1 MIDGSDVVSDWPLLN
16 ALLNTASGATW
27 VSFHHGGGVGMGYSQ
42 HAGMVIVADGTDDA
56 ARRLE
61 RVLWND
67 PGTGVMRHAD
77 AGYEIAVECAR
88 EQGLDLPMV
97 DDCSPAKAGAR
108 REAIKEEKAGP
119 RPPPGNKKVPMQKL
133 NPESIDLPSLR
144 RLWQGEAARLDDASM
159 RRVTEAAASVERIVA
174 SGETVYG
181 VNTGFGL
188 LANTRIP
195 DERLAELQT
204 NLILSHSAGLGDPLP
219 RQVTRLMIVLKLLGL
234 GRGYSGVR
242 PLVIEALQALLD
254 RDSNPVIPAQGSVGA
269 SGDLAPLAHLIAALM
284 GYGSIDVAGTVMP
297 AGAALQQLGME
308 PLQLGPKE
316 GLALI
321 NGTQA
326 STAIALDALF
336 NGERVFAAAI
346 ASGALSVDA
355 LKGSV
360 KPFDPRISE
369 LRGQPGQIRVAAAI
383 RELLDG
389 SEIVASHARC
399 GRVQDPYS
407 FRCQPQVMG
416 AALDLMENAART
428 LTIEAGAVTD
438 NPIVFPDE
446 DTAISGGNFHAQPVA
461 FAADTIAMALCEV
474 GSLSERRTAV
484 LIDPK
489 MSGLPPFL
497 TDDPGVNSGL
507 MIQQVTAAAL
517 VSESKSIAFPASVDS
532 IPTSAGQE
540 DHVSMAPIAARK
552 ASQIARNSAGV
563 VAIELI
569 AGAQGVDLHA
579 PLTTSPKLQSV
590 HRQVR
595 DITPRLTSDRYWADE
610 MAALQASVLA
620 GEIGAEVI
628 ALS

>member
-1 MIDGSDVVSDWPLLN
+1 MKLDPENVSLDQL
-16 ALLNTASGATW
+16 
-27 VSFHHGGGVGMGYSQ
+27 
-42 HAGMVIVADGTDDA
+42 
-56 ARRLE
+56 RE
-61 RVLWND
+61 LW
-67 PGTGVMRHAD
+67 
-77 AGYEIAVECAR
+77 
-88 EQGLDLPMV
+88 
-97 DDCSPAKAGAR
+97 AGA
-108 REAIKEEKAGP
+108 
-119 RPPPGNKKVPMQKL
+119 
-133 NPESIDLPSLR
+133 D
-144 RLWQGEAARLDDASM
+144 ARLDDPSM
-159 RRVTEAAASVERIVA
+159 QRVANAAASVDRIVA
-174 SGETVYG
+174 GGETVYG

-195 DERLAELQT
+195 DDRLAELQT

-219 RQVTRLMIVLKLLGL
+219 RHVTRLMIVLKLLGL

-242 PLVIEALQALLD
+242 PLVIEALQSLLD
-254 RDSNPVIPAQGSVGA
+254 RDALPVIPAQGSVGA

-284 GYGSIDVAGTVMP
+284 GHGSIDVSGAAMP
-297 AGAALQQLGME
+297 AGTALQKLGME

-336 NGERVFAAAI
+336 SGERVFAAAV

-360 KPFDPRISE
+360 KPFDARISAV
-369 LRGQPGQIRVAAAI
+369 RGQPGQIRVASAL
-383 RELLDG
+383 RDLLDG
-389 SEIVASHARC
+389 SAIVASHARC

-416 AALDLMENAART
+416 AALDLLQNAART
-428 LTIEAGAVTD
+428 LTVEAGAVTD

-474 GSLSERRTAV
+474 GSLSERRIGV

-497 TDDPGVNSGL
+497 TEDSGVNSGL
-507 MIQQVTAAAL
+507 MIPQVTAAAL
-517 VSESKSIAFPASVDS
+517 VSENKTLAYPASVDT

-540 DHVSMAPIAARK
+540 DHVSMAPIAGRK
-552 ASQIARNSAGV
+552 AAQIARNAAGV
-563 VAIELI
+563 IAIELI
-569 AGAQGVDLHA
+569 AGAQGIDCHA
-579 PLTTSPKLQSV
+579 PLKTSARLQSV
-590 HRQVR
+590 HGKVR
-595 DITPRLTSDRYWADE
+595 EYSPHLVSDRYWADE

-620 GEIGAEVI
+620 GQIEGSKF
-628 ALS
+628 LGD